1 MPRARDAVLGRLT
14 LKQLRLVVAVHQH
27 LSILAA
33 SRALG
38 LSQPAATRL
47 IKETERSLGCVL
59 FARTN
64 RGVRAT
70 DRGEA
75 LVRHGKLV
83 LAQLAHA
90 GEELD
95 DLAEGTGGR
104 VAVGTLLAASAR
116 LLPAAI
122 ARLRRDRPRVAV
134 TVVEGTNDRLVP
146 ALAAG
151 DLDFIVGRLPEF
163 RHRDELVHE
172 PLLVEDSCVVVR
184 AGHPLARRRRL
195 TLADLASADW
205 IMPLAE
211 TTLRRQVEKAFH
223 DAGLDA
229 PRPAVQS
236 LSVLTNRALLLATDM
251 IGVWPRQ
258 VVLDDVRGG
267 VLAVLPVA
275 LPPTAGPIGIARRRG
290 AMLSPAASALCDA
303 LKREAQRALPPP
315 GAALMRRSASRAGS

>member
-1 MPRARDAVLGRLT
+1 MPRARDAVMRRLT
-14 LKQLRLVVAVHQH
+14 LKQLRLIVAVHQH
-27 LSILAA
+27 ASILAA

-47 IKETERSLGCVL
+47 IKEAERSLGIL
-59 FARTN
+59 FVRGN
-64 RGVRAT
+64 RGVRPT

-75 LVRHGKLV
+75 LVRHARLV

-104 VAVGTLLAASAR
+104 IAVGTLLAASAR

-122 ARLRRDRPRVAV
+122 AALHRQRPRVAV
-134 TVVEGTNDRLVP
+134 TVIEGTNDRLVP

-151 DLDFIVGRLPEF
+151 DIDFIVGRLPEF

-184 AGHPLARRRRL
+184 ARHPLARRRRL
-195 TLADLASADW
+195 ALADLAGAGW
-205 IMPLAE
+205 IMPPPE
-211 TTLRRQVEKAFH
+211 TTLRRQVDKAFH

-251 IGVWPRQ
+251 VGVWPRQ
-258 VVLDDVRGG
+258 VVLDDVRRG
-267 VLAVLPVA
+267 VLAVLPVK

-290 AMLSPAASALCDA
+290 AMLSPAAAALCTE
-303 LKREAQRALPPP
+303 LKRVAERAL
-315 GAALMRRSASRAGS
+315 RRR